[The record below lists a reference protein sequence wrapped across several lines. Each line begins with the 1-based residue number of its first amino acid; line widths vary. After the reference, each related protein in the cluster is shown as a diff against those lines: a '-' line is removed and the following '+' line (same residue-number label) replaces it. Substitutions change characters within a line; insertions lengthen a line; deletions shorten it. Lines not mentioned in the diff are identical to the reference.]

1 MVDIQTCNESQNNY
15 NDQTNEHIIIVPET
29 QNVLNLVKENV
40 SYSVKD
46 IFFFMI
52 KVQQKPTNRKTDY
65 SS

>member
-1 MVDIQTCNESQNNY
+1 MDIQNCNESQNNY

-40 SYSVKD
+40 SNSVKD
-46 IFFFMI
+46 IFFFMT
-52 KVQQKPTNRKTDY
+52 KVQQKPINRKTDY

>member
-1 MVDIQTCNESQNNY
+1 MDIQNCNESQNNY

-29 QNVLNLVKENV
+29 QNVLNPVKENV
-40 SYSVKD
+40 SNPVKD
-46 IFFFMI
+46 IFFFMT

>member
-1 MVDIQTCNESQNNY
+1 MDIQNCNESQNNY

-29 QNVLNLVKENV
+29 QNVLSLVKENV
-40 SYSVKD
+40 SNSVKD
-46 IFFFMI
+46 IFFFMT